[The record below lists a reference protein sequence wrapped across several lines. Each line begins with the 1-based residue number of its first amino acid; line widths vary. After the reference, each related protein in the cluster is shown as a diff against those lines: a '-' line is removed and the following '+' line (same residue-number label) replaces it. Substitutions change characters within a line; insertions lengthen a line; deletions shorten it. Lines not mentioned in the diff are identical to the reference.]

1 MNSQSSFAKDPD
13 RPGWFALLL
22 PWVAFGF
29 AAILPIPFLSVG
41 WDWVAL
47 LFWGLGCIALPASVV
62 VAIIVVV
69 RSWRDRPSRRNRAL
83 GGLVVGLVLN
93 AVCVL
98 ALIKLNRISAALE
111 KHLEQ
116 AAEFETP

>member
-1 MNSQSSFAKDPD
+1 MNSQSSLAKDPD

-22 PWVAFGF
+22 PLVAFGF
-29 AAILPIPFLSVG
+29 AAILPVPFLSVG
-41 WDWVAL
+41 LDWVAL
-47 LFWGLGCIALPASVV
+47 VSWALGCIALPASLVISV
-62 VAIIVVV
+62 IVAV

-98 ALIKLNRISAALE
+98 VLIELNRISAALE
-111 KHLEQ
+111 KHVEQ
-116 AAEFETP
+116 ATEVETP

>member
-13 RPGWFALLL
+13 RPGWFALLMPL
-22 PWVAFGF
+22 VAFGF
-29 AAILPIPFLSVG
+29 AAILPMPFLSVG

-47 LFWGLGCIALPASVV
+47 LSWALGCIALPASVV
-62 VAIIVVV
+62 LSIIVAV

-83 GGLVVGLVLN
+83 GGLFVGLVLN
-93 AVCVL
+93 AFCLL
-98 ALIKLNRISAALE
+98 ALIELNRISAALE

-116 AAEFETP
+116 ATEVERP